1 MIQISPDNWRLCCN
15 RFPYKIGLDLSGT
28 VTAIGKDVNQ
38 FKVGDEVY
46 GALKEA
52 NRGWCLLTP
61 CVFC

>member
-52 NRGWCLLTP
+52 NRGWCR
-61 CVFC
+61 